1 MYAHFKGT
9 IDSKFSDRI
18 ILDVN
23 DIGYEIYMPESEILS
38 LEDNKNKVKIYTYLN
53 VREDD
58 MKLFGFTSLE
68 TLEFFKKLISVSGV
82 GPKVALGII
91 SNVNV
96 SDMCV
101 AIATDNIATLKSI
114 PGIGPKMAQKI
125 IFELNEKY
133 RIKGEYESVIS
144 QLNEVEENIETL
156 NEQIDNIDNYLFSG
170 DFETL
175 LKEQVKKFNKIFSN
189 ISQELYGEKYA
200 LTFKKETNK
209 KEQQFYK
216 FNAFNANM
224 SSGKKQGEILCFDL
238 AYLLFADEEGLPCLH
253 FLLNDKKELMHDNQ
267 LIKVAEFIQNKNIQL
282 VISILK
288 DKLPK
293 AVLDK
298 AHIAVELSQQE
309 KLFRIENG

>member
-58 MKLFGFTSLE
+58 MKLFGFTSIE

-125 IFELNEKY
+125 IFELKDKVIKDQMIDISEKKLIKNTINPNESEAITALQVLGY
-133 RIKGEYESVIS
+133 SQNQIKEVI
-144 QLNEVEENIETL
+144 LNLDIANNSVEEI
-156 NEQIDNIDNYLFSG
+156 IRKV
-170 DFETL
+170 
-175 LKEQVKKFNKIFSN
+175 LKEMQKI
-189 ISQELYGEKYA
+189 
-200 LTFKKETNK
+200 
-209 KEQQFYK
+209 
-216 FNAFNANM
+216 
-224 SSGKKQGEILCFDL
+224 
-238 AYLLFADEEGLPCLH
+238 
-253 FLLNDKKELMHDNQ
+253 
-267 LIKVAEFIQNKNIQL
+267 
-282 VISILK
+282 
-288 DKLPK
+288 
-293 AVLDK
+293 
-298 AHIAVELSQQE
+298 
-309 KLFRIENG
+309 